1 MKKNLRRILSLA
13 LALLLAAGPVTA
25 AASEALGDDLTS
37 QTTTLHQN
45 TQLATNVFWSNSY
58 SDLRTENLITYSPGS
73 AVTPIVTYGSVLT
86 SCNTVSSMAKTLE
99 QQGYR
104 VVAGMNGDFY
114 NTSTGLPIG
123 LVITDGEIKSSDGG
137 YYAIGFRSNGTAV
150 LGKPGLTVTADLGYA
165 VTDESGYQTQV
176 VRKIAG
182 INKARV
188 STGGIYLY
196 THDFNAKHTTGNT
209 ESGVDVVC
217 SIVSGKLAIGQTL
230 TLQVDSVIEASSAT
244 SVPEGKIVLS
254 ANNLSNSYY
263 TDALRK
269 MTPGSSFTI
278 SVTASSSEW
287 NDVSYAIGAL
297 YSLVENGSVV
307 SGLPSGSNPRTAVG
321 QKADGTL
328 VFYTIDGRQ
337 SGYSIGATMTQVASR
352 LIELGCV
359 RALCLDGGGSTTLTV
374 TEPDSTSA
382 QRVNKPSEGS
392 ERSVSNHIFL
402 VASNTSSGVL
412 DHFYVSAS
420 DSYVLA
426 GSKTTVSVSGVDTN
440 YIPMTATCQLKSSG
454 GTLTENSS
462 GQYTLTTPTAGGDVT
477 ITASGSGK
485 TGSTVVHAVSTPDSI
500 TVKNGS
506 TTVTSVTLTPGSK
519 LNLSASAMYNHQALK
534 SEDTAFTWTLS
545 GGIGSVSN
553 DGTITATTPGS
564 GTLTVSA
571 GGKSTTVKVTVSKV
585 ALSTLE
591 DFEDGAPALASYS
604 YGGTL
609 TTTSASDKVQRGRQ
623 AGQVS
628 YTLGADGTASVIFE
642 KPYTLGSAYT
652 QLNFWLRGDG
662 SENTLSVLTSDGST
676 TTATLA
682 ASLFETGNQLLNVT
696 LPAGATSIVGFRITG
711 TGKTSTDAEG
721 NPITVYPD
729 ASGTFYLDQLVGS
742 YGGTADQTVP
752 NVSVSLSGT
761 ALSATISDGV
771 DGILPKSAISVT
783 YDGSAISFSYDAS
796 SGKLTATLPESDGKA
811 HRVSVFAKDASGNI
825 GRASK
830 DIAVGA
836 DWTPAFSDTKDHW
849 ASTYIDYLYTSGVT
863 TGYSD
868 GTFRPNQNIT
878 RQQFAAM
885 LFRHLGLDESR
896 YENVKLPFADADQIS
911 GYALTAVKAL
921 YSIGVINGTSVNGK
935 LYFYPGNNLTRAQ
948 ASAMIGRT
956 QEKGYATVEL
966 SFTDAG
972 SIPSYA
978 KPYIQ
983 TMVAQGILG
992 GYGDGSF
999 KPNANITRGQMA
1011 KILYNIL

>member
-1 MKKNLRRILSLA
+1 MKKNLRKILSLA
-13 LALLLAAGPVTA
+13 LALLLAAGQVTA

-58 SDLRTENLITYSPGS
+58 SDLRTENLITYLPG
-73 AVTPIVTYGSVLT
+73 ATVTPIVTYGSALT
-86 SCNTVSSMAKTLE
+86 SCNTVSTMAKTLE

-104 VVAGMNGDFY
+104 VVAGLNGDFY
-114 NTSTGLPIG
+114 NTSTGLPIS
-123 LVITDGEIKSSDGG
+123 LVVTDGELKSSDGG
-137 YYAIGFRSNGTAV
+137 YYAVGFRSNGTAV

-182 INKARV
+182 VNKARI

-196 THDFNAKHTTGNT
+196 THDFNTRHTTGNT

-217 SIVSGKLAIGQTL
+217 SIVGGRLAIGQTL

-244 SVPEGKIVLS
+244 SVPAGKVVLS

-269 MTPGSSFTI
+269 MTPGSTFTI
-278 SVTASSSEW
+278 SVSASSSEW

-297 YSLVENGSVV
+297 YSLVENGSVA

-374 TEPDSTSA
+374 TEPDSTNA
-382 QRVNKPSEGS
+382 QRVNSPSEGS

-402 VASNTSSGVL
+402 VASNTPSGRL
-412 DHFYVSAS
+412 DHFYVSAD

-426 GSKTTVSVSGVDTN
+426 GSSTDISVSGVDTH
-440 YIPMTATCQLKSSG
+440 YIPMTSSFQLQSSG
-454 GTLTENSS
+454 GSLTEKSG
-462 GQYTLTTPTAGGDVT
+462 GQYALTTPASGGT
-477 ITASGSGK
+477 ITVTASGSGK
-485 TGSTVVHAVSTPDSI
+485 TGSTEVHAISTPDSI
-500 TVKNGS
+500 SVKNGAS
-506 TTVTSVTLTPGSK
+506 TVTGVTLTPGSK
-519 LNLSASAMYNHQALK
+519 LNLSASAIYHHQALK
-534 SEDTAFTWTLS
+534 SEDTAFTWSLS
-545 GGIGSVSN
+545 GNIGSVSA
-553 DGTITATTPGS
+553 DGTVTATAPGS

-571 GGKSTTVKVTVSKV
+571 GGKSTTVKVTVSTV
-585 ALSTLE
+585 PLSTLE

-604 YGGTL
+604 YGGTSTS
-609 TTTSASDKVQRGRQ
+609 TTAADKVQRGRM
-623 AGQVS
+623 AGQVG

-642 KPYTLGSAYT
+642 TPYTLGSAYT
-652 QLNFWLRGDG
+652 QLNLWLRGDG
-662 SENTLSVLTSDGST
+662 SSNVLSVLTSDGAT
-676 TTATLA
+676 TTATQV
-682 ASLFETGNQLLNVT
+682 ASLRSTDYQLLNIS
-696 LPAGATSIVGFRITG
+696 LPTGAASIVGFRVTG
-711 TGKTSTDAEG
+711 TGESSIDAQG
-721 NPITVYPD
+721 NPITVYPIT
-729 ASGTFYLDQLVGS
+729 SGTFYLDQLVGS
-742 YGGTADQTVP
+742 YGGTKDQAVP
-752 NVSVSLSGT
+752 AVSLSLSGASLT
-761 ALSATISDGV
+761 ATVSDSV

-783 YDGSAISFSYDAS
+783 YDGSALSFSYDTS
-796 SGKLTATLPESDGKA
+796 TGKLTAAVPAADGSA
-811 HRVSVFAKDASGNI
+811 HRLSVFATDASGNI
-825 GRASK
+825 GRAST
-830 DIAVGA
+830 DIAVGS
-836 DWTPAFSDTKDHW
+836 DWVPVFSDTKGYW
-849 ASTYIDYLYTSGVT
+849 AATYVDYLYNSGVT
-863 TGYSD
+863 TGYEDS
-868 GTFRPNQNIT
+868 TFRPDENIT

-885 LFRHLGLDESR
+885 LFRYLKLDASR
-896 YENVKLPFADADQIS
+896 YENVTLPFADAGQIS
-911 GYALTAVKAL
+911 SYALTAVKTL
-921 YSIGVINGTSVNGK
+921 YSIGVISGTEVNGK

-956 QEKGYATVEL
+956 QEKGYATVSL

-972 SIPSYA
+972 AIPVYA
-978 KPYIQ
+978 QPYIQ
-983 TMVAQGILG
+983 TMVAQGILS
-992 GYGDGSF
+992 GYSDGSF
-999 KPNANITRGQMA
+999 KPNAYITRGQMA